1 MKCDVKSF
9 SKITAIL
16 RGYSY
21 EQVDATVGVLCDS
34 IVSAVEITL
43 NRRDSKDIIARIA
56 KKYGN
61 VIAIGAGTVLSEQD
75 LQDVVSCGADF
86 VLAPNMF
93 SKPMLEY
100 CKKHKV
106 LSVPGAFSPT
116 EIYQCIR
123 DGADIVKIFP
133 ARTVGSL
140 FFKDIQAPFGKLPLM
155 AVGGINA
162 QNIRE
167 FFQAGTSFTGIAS
180 GLFHK
185 EDICQKNIAGMEAS
199 LKIFEQEIEG
209 IQL

>member
-16 RGYSY
+16 RGYNY
-21 EQVDATVGVLCDS
+21 EQVDTTVGVLCNS

-43 NRRDSKDIIARIA
+43 NREDSKDIIERIA
-56 KKYGN
+56 KKYGS
-61 VIAIGAGTVLSEQD
+61 VMSVGAGTVLSEQD

-93 SKPMLEY
+93 SKTMLEY
-100 CKKHKV
+100 CQKNKV
-106 LSVPGAFSPT
+106 ISVPGAFSPT

-133 ARTVGSL
+133 ARTVGSP

-167 FFQAGTSFTGIAS
+167 FFQAGASFAGIAS

-185 EDICQKNIAGMEAS
+185 EDIRQQNITGMEAS
-199 LKIFEQEIEG
+199 LKVFEQQIEG
-209 IQL
+209 IQR